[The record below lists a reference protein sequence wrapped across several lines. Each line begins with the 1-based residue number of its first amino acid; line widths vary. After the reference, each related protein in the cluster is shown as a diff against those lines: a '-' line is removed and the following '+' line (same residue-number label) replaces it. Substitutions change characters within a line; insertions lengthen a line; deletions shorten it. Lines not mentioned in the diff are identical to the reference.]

1 MDGFVLS
8 VLEGREL
15 VYFVGYFDG
24 NRDDVSGTFLG
35 LVVGGIMNTSEI
47 NDMPLNESSPVSCI
61 AEMYLL
67 LRCYPSLWICGF

>member
-8 VLEGREL
+8 VLEGRQL

-24 NRDDVSGTFLG
+24 NGDDVCGPCLG
-35 LVVGGIMNTSEI
+35 RVVGGIMNTSEI
-47 NDMPLNESSPVSCI
+47 DDMPLNESSPFLCK

-67 LRCYPSLWICGF
+67 LGY

>member
-24 NRDDVSGTFLG
+24 NGDDVGGPCLS
-35 LVVGGIMNTSEI
+35 LVVGGIMNNSEI
-47 NDMPLNESSPVSCI
+47 DDMQLNEYSHVSCK
-61 AEMYLL
+61 AEMYSLL
-67 LRCYPSLWICGF
+67 GY

>member
-15 VYFVGYFDG
+15 VYFACYFDG
-24 NRDDVSGTFLG
+24 NGDDVGGPCLG

-47 NDMPLNESSPVSCI
+47 DDMPLNETSPISCKT
-61 AEMYLL
+61 EMYLL
-67 LRCYPSLWICGF
+67 LGY